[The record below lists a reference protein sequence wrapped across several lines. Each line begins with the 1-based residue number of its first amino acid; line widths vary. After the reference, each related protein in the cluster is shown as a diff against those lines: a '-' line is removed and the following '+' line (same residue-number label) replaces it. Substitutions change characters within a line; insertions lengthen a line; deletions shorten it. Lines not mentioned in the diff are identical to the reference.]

1 MKQASNKP
9 EPVKAEIIARTLAG
23 DSKAKIAK
31 DLSLAR
37 GTVRRILRESE
48 LTSLDMPA
56 LLERHGITGS
66 TLVEKYLKPALDAME
81 TEFAKFKGKIM
92 DSADVI
98 AWGPRLQAL
107 EMTLKLLNAYPRED
121 AEKNAGV
128 TFNVVISAP
137 RPHKQLENTIERS
150 GKVLNGDKLHD

>member
-1 MKQASNKP
+1 MKQGSNKP
-9 EPVKAEIIARTLAG
+9 EPLKAHIIAKALAG
-23 DSKAKIAK
+23 ESKSQIAK
-31 DLSLAR
+31 DLSIAR
-37 GTVRRILRESE
+37 NTVARILSE
-48 LTSLDMPA
+48 AELSNLSIPA
-56 LLERHGITGS
+56 LLERHGITGDV
-66 TLVEKYLKPALDAME
+66 LIEKYLKPGLDAME

-150 GKVLNGDKLHD
+150 GKVLNGD

>member
-1 MKQASNKP
+1 MKQGSNKP
-9 EPVKAEIIARTLAG
+9 EPLKAKIIAKALAG
-23 DSKAKIAK
+23 ESKSQIAK
-31 DLSLAR
+31 DLSIAR
-37 GTVRRILRESE
+37 NTVARILSE
-48 LTSLDMPA
+48 AELSNFNIPA
-56 LLERHGITGS
+56 LLERHGITGDV
-66 TLVEKYLKPALDAME
+66 LIEKYLKPGLDAMQ

-150 GKVLNGDKLHD
+150 GKVLNGD